1 MQSHNH
7 SDERSNRDLQVNQRC
22 VPGQAA
28 MNEET
33 ERLIIRDI
41 TQADVPAYMHLVEE
55 CPEAFPEDI
64 IGLSQEEFR
73 ERHEAYITWQ
83 YGFYGFGMWGLFNK
97 KDGTMIGAAGIDSD
111 GCLGYAV
118 SAPYRRQGFAFE
130 ACSFILKYAAEELGF
145 DRIDVKISAS
155 NTASAALARKL
166 GLEPQLIP

>member
-1 MQSHNH
+1 
-7 SDERSNRDLQVNQRC
+7 
-22 VPGQAA
+22 

-41 TQADVPAYMHLVEE
+41 TMDDVPAYMRLIEE
-55 CPEAFPEDI
+55 CPEAFPNDI
-64 IGLSQEEFR
+64 KGLPEAEFR

-97 KDGTMIGAAGIDSD
+97 KDGTMIGAAGIDGE

-118 SAPYRRQGFAFE
+118 SAPFRRQGLALE
-130 ACSFILKYAAEELGF
+130 ACSFILKYAYEELGF
-145 DRIDVKISAS
+145 DRVDVRISAS
-155 NTASAALARKL
+155 NTASIALARRL